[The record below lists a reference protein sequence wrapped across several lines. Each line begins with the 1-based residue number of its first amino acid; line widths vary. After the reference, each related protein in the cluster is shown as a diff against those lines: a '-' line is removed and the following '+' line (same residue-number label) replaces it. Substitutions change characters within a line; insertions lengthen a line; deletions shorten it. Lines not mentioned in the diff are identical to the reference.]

1 MKSAVTKKG
10 EHKSL
15 GPPLLILSRSC
26 LEPKSRSLER
36 GLIET
41 ELIKLFYLLEFFYQ
55 FRPSKEPKKLSKCAS
70 SKKPKIVDKNC
81 FHIRLKTRVILAL
94 QKSSTNPCHVLSVPC
109 LPTSEKVS
117 MLISCT
123 IVIFAIV
130 ITFT

>member
-41 ELIKLFYLLEFFYQ
+41 ELIKLFYLLEFFLSISAFQ
-55 FRPSKEPKKLSKCAS
+55 RAEETVKVCFFKKA
-70 SKKPKIVDKNC
+70 KNS
-81 FHIRLKTRVILAL
+81 R
-94 QKSSTNPCHVLSVPC
+94 
-109 LPTSEKVS
+109 
-117 MLISCT
+117 
-123 IVIFAIV
+123 
-130 ITFT
+130 